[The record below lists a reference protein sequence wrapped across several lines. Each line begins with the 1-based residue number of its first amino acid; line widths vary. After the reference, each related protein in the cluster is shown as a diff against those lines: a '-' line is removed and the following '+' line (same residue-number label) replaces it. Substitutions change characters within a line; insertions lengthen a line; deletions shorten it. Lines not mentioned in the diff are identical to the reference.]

1 MEEITLDDVA
11 TFARKMLATQPTMA
25 SWGNVDK
32 VPPYEFIC
40 KRLQ

>member
-25 SWGNVDK
+25 SWGNGTFVITLVLGLK
-32 VPPYEFIC
+32 YS
-40 KRLQ
+40 